1 MSEEINA
8 VIDKLCEKLGTT
20 AQCLIPEMAKLG
32 IAEAIV
38 GIIFSAVILVVGIR
52 LVPKTLK
59 RDDRECSSWSIVL
72 AVIMVADVVML
83 WCSVLDLAGWITSP
97 TAKAVK
103 EIINTVTLMRSA

>member
-32 IAEAIV
+32 IAEAAV
-38 GIIFSAVILVVGIR
+38 GIIFSAIILAVLIY
-52 LVPKTLK
+52 LFPKTLR
-59 RDDRECSSWSIVL
+59 RDDKECSSWSVVL
-72 AVIMVADVVML
+72 AVVMVVDVIAL
-83 WCSVLDLAGWITSP
+83 WCSVFDLAGWITSP

>member
-20 AQCLIPEMAKLG
+20 AQCLIPEMAKMG

-38 GIIFSAVILVVGIR
+38 GIIFSVIILAVLIYLF
-52 LVPKTLK
+52 PKTLK

-72 AVIMVADVVML
+72 SVIMVADVIIL
-83 WCSVLDLAGWITSP
+83 WCSVCDLTGWITSP

-103 EIINTVTLMRSA
+103 EIINTVTLMRTA

>member
-20 AQCLIPEMAKLG
+20 AQCLIPEMAKMG

-38 GIIFSAVILVVGIR
+38 GIIFLVIILAVLIHLF
-52 LVPKTLK
+52 PKSLK
-59 RDDRECSSWSIVL
+59 RDDRECSSWSIALTV
-72 AVIMVADVVML
+72 VMVADVIML
-83 WCSVLDLAGWITSP
+83 WCSVFDLVGWITSP

>member
-8 VIDKLCEKLGTT
+8 VIDNLCEKLGTT
-20 AQCLIPEMAKLG
+20 AQCLIPEMAKMG

-38 GIIFSAVILVVGIR
+38 GIIFSVIILAVLIR
-52 LVPKTLK
+52 LFPKTLK
-59 RDDRECSSWSIVL
+59 RDDKECSSWSIVL
-72 AVIMVADVVML
+72 AVVMVADVIIL
-83 WCSVLDLAGWITSP
+83 WCSVYDLAGWITSP

>member
-8 VIDKLCEKLGTT
+8 VIDNLCEKLGTT
-20 AQCLIPEMAKLG
+20 AQCLIPEMAKMG

-38 GIIFSAVILVVGIR
+38 GIIFSVIILAVLIR
-52 LVPKTLK
+52 LFPKTLK
-59 RDDRECSSWSIVL
+59 RDDKECSSWSIVL
-72 AVIMVADVVML
+72 AVVMVADVIIL
-83 WCSVLDLAGWITSP
+83 WCSVFDLVGWITSP